1 MGIIGVVAALTLPNL
16 NSSTGEKEKV
26 AKVKKI
32 YSNIED
38 ALGRAQAVYGPISE
52 WFQNDNNDSAVT
64 KRFAE
69 RMIEF
74 MKVSKDCGFNSGCF
88 TSGKYSYL
96 PYTGQISAG
105 TDINA
110 SNNYYKVILSDG
122 TSMAFSNP
130 GYIDTNNN
138 DTLSDFTIEF
148 DIDGPNRG
156 SYILGK
162 DVFTMPI
169 DVRKNSIE
177 LDDWFITECVDT
189 GTFCLYWVIMND
201 NMDYTKIDSNGKC
214 KNNSSIVLD
223 GVSNITCK

>member
-16 NSSTGEKEKV
+16 NSSTGDKEKV
-26 AKVKKI
+26 TKVKKI
-32 YSNIED
+32 YSNFED

-52 WFQNDNNDSAVT
+52 WFQNDNNGSAVT

-88 TSGKYSYL
+88 TSGKYSFL
-96 PYTGQISAG
+96 PYTGMSSAG
-105 TDINA
+105 MDINA
-110 SNNYYKVILSDG
+110 ANNYYKVILSDG
-122 TSMAFSNP
+122 TSMAFSRP
-130 GYIDTNNN
+130 GHVDNAI
-138 DTLSDFTIEF
+138 SDFDIAF

-156 SYILGK
+156 SYIMGK
-162 DVFTMPI
+162 DVFIMCI
-169 DVRKNSIE
+169 DVINNSIE
-177 LDDWFITECVDT
+177 LDDLFITECPDT
-189 GTFCLYWVIMND
+189 GLWCFYWVIKND